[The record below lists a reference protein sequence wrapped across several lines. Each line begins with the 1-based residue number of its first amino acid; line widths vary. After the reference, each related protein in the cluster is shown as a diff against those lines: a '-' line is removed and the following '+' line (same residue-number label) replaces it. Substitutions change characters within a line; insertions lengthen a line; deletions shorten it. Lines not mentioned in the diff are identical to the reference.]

1 MFLQFDDF
9 ALLSHAGALWH
20 SGGDAGKF
28 ASGEREFEAKDAA
41 SEEAARFEEK
51 QAKCVASGEIRGGGN
66 ACVKEW
72 HCS

>member
-1 MFLQFDDF
+1 MLLQFDDF

-41 SEEAARFEEK
+41 SEEATLFGSRRN
-51 QAKCVASGEIRGGGN
+51 ASFRRREIRGGGN